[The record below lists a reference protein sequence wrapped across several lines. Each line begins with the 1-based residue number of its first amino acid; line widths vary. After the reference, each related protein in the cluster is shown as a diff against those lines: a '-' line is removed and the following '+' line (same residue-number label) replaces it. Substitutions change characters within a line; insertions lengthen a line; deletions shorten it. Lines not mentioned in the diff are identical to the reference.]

1 MKLIEDSSEIFRFS
15 GDHRCSIVCSV
26 VRKICNTLARVDVK
40 FT

>member
-15 GDHRCSIVCSV
+15 GDHRFSIVRSIV
-26 VRKICNTLARVDVK
+26 PNVWYTLACIQMN